1 MVETYSLKPLTD
13 PLKLT
18 FVAHNPPKQA
28 PEHFN
33 HIALPKDL
41 QTAHPREAPN
51 QAPRSPSVE
60 SVDKL
65 NGLVHTP
72 GDQKNALMV
81 NSCQKYY
88 TDNKDTHDNEQT
100 VKDPNKDTTKKTGN
114 KDPTKDTTKKTNN
127 KDPTKDT
134 TKKTGNKDPTKDT
147 TKKTGN
153 KDPTKDTTKKTGNKD
168 PTKDT
173 TKKTGNKDPTKVTTK
188 KTGNKDPTKDTNK
201 KTGNKDPTKDTTKKT
216 GNKDPTK
223 DTTKK
228 TGNKDPTK
236 VTTNKDPTKD
246 TTKKTGNKDRAT
258 TKTGYRYSDIA
269 IGPSLSAGS
278 GLSSPGF
285 ITMNG
290 YPYYRDYQSHI
301 PSQYGTSKRAT
312 PIKQKR
318 DKEATQYQ
326 PYKSIPFNKH
336 AQSAL
341 ERSRAALI
349 QNVQYLQDLNASSSA
364 SQKQQPLKPQPGYL
378 QPTSVSTI
386 VAPNR
391 QLEAKERKLLQV
403 IDKSALEK
411 ARAAV
416 LQNDFFKQQFPN
428 LTFPTPP
435 KNNQVPTP
443 CLRDLTEAEEQPSQ
457 LQQEPYRHQ
466 PYIFRDLNAAEK
478 QRVEHGTL
486 PIQLPEKLTSEEF
499 RDYIAI
505 RAAANEFETPA
516 TQRLFGTDCM
526 TEELPTM
533 IPQQTSIKEFPI
545 WKIVNSSLTY
555 RNFIKTVPKEYLQ
568 KIYQENLR
576 VKSLE
581 PPKKSQKFSR
591 KNRSRHVSNVKFC
604 DSTYHLNHN
613 NHLGVTSEDYGKKQM
628 LLQEL
633 RYLIGVRETSNG
645 PSIVTSP
652 YSSSPHGFKSTLSP
666 VTHTTHL
673 PLQKVPHIA

>member
-18 FVAHNPPKQA
+18 FVADAHNPPKQA

-33 HIALPKDL
+33 HITPPKDL
-41 QTAHPREAPN
+41 QIAHPRKTPNHAP
-51 QAPRSPSVE
+51 PSPSVE

-65 NGLVHTP
+65 TELVHTP
-72 GDQKNALMV
+72 GDQKNAPMV

-88 TDNKDTHDNEQT
+88 TDNKATHGSEQT
-100 VKDPNKDTTKKTGN
+100 VKDPNKDTTKKTDN
-114 KDPTKDTTKKTNN
+114 KDPDKDTI
-127 KDPTKDT
+127 
-134 TKKTGNKDPTKDT
+134 KKTGNKDPTKDT

-153 KDPTKDTTKKTGNKD
+153 KDPTKDTTKKTDNKD

-173 TKKTGNKDPTKVTTK
+173 TKKTGNRDWATTK
-188 KTGNKDPTKDTNK
+188 KTDNKDQ
-201 KTGNKDPTKDTTKKT
+201 
-216 GNKDPTK
+216 
-223 DTTKK
+223 
-228 TGNKDPTK
+228 
-236 VTTNKDPTKD
+236 
-246 TTKKTGNKDRAT
+246 AT

-312 PIKQKR
+312 PLKQKR

-326 PYKSIPFNKH
+326 PYKSKPFNKH

-364 SQKQQPLKPQPGYL
+364 PQKQQPLKPQPGYL
-378 QPTSVSTI
+378 QPTSVSPI

-411 ARAAV
+411 TRAAV

-428 LTFPTPP
+428 LTFPAPP

-505 RAAANEFETPA
+505 RAAANEFEKPA
-516 TQRLFGTDCM
+516 THRLFGTDCM

-533 IPQQTSIKEFPI
+533 IPQQTSIEEFPI

-568 KIYQENLR
+568 KIYQENLQG
-576 VKSLE
+576 KSLD

-591 KNRSRHVSNVKFC
+591 KNRSRHVSNVKFR

-633 RYLIGVRETSNG
+633 RYLIGVRETSNR